1 MRNLF
6 ALLFFSSIFFCFG
19 QHQDKVD
26 FIKGDI
32 YVSPVPLAKEIKGGV
47 VYRFNVLQNVDSVF
61 LDAKNMT
68 FSKVELDGEKTN
80 FIQTEH
86 TISIHK
92 KFKKGQS
99 HKLVIEYLAKP
110 KQTVYFL
117 GWEDDIDGN
126 EQVWTQGQGKYTSH
140 WLPSFDDMNEKVV
153 FDLAVQASKKYNVMA
168 NGKLVLIP
176 LESDDNPVWLFNM
189 EKPMSSYLLAFA
201 IGNYSKQE
209 LVSSSGIPIEN
220 YYYAQDSTRVE
231 PTYRYTKQIF
241 DFLEEEIGVPY
252 PWKNYKQIPVRD
264 FLYAGMENTGA
275 TIFSDGYVIDST
287 AFVDKNYVNVNAHEL
302 AHQWFGNLVTE
313 KDGNHHWLH
322 EGFATYYAYL
332 AEKEIFGEDHFYW
345 KLFSTAKDL
354 YKISQE
360 GQGQALIDPKASS
373 ATFYEKGAWA
383 LVLLKEEV
391 GQRAFKKGVS
401 AYLNKHQYKNVTIN
415 DFFTEIEA
423 ASGQKLDVF
432 RTKWLYSKEFPR
444 EDVETFLKT
453 NNPSIRKFS
462 EIKDDQLDLKK
473 WLNAKYPVEFKGALI
488 DEFEKE
494 ILAQGLTPLL
504 IKDSNLKIRQKGIQ
518 LINKVAITDQEIVE
532 KLLYDESYI
541 TQELVLYKLWSSF
554 PESQKAYLDA
564 TKGVIG
570 LPNKNVRLLWLLLA
584 VATNGYEGQNT
595 TKYFTE
601 LSSYTSPEYGWEIR
615 MSAFQ
620 YLREIGFTD
629 EGLNNLIRGT
639 NHHSWQFKKF
649 SRNLADQLLE
659 DEDYK
664 TRIQKLAEKLNKE
677 DSRYMNTKLK

>member
-6 ALLFFSSIFFCFG
+6 ALLLFSSIFFCFG

-47 VYRFNVLQNVDSVF
+47 VYRFDVLQNVDSVF

-68 FSKVELDGEKTN
+68 FSKVELDGEITN

-332 AEKEIFGEDHFYW
+332 TEKNIFGDDHFYW
-345 KLFSTAKDL
+345 KLFEMAKEL
-354 YKISQE
+354 QKISEE
-360 GQGQALIDPKASS
+360 GQGQALVDPKASS

-391 GQRAFKKGVS
+391 GQKAFEKGVS

-432 RTKWLYSKEFPR
+432 RTKWLDSKEFPIK
-444 EDVETFLKT
+444 DVETFLKT
-453 NNPSIRKFS
+453 NNPSIRKFY

-473 WLNAKYPVEFKGALI
+473 WLKAQYPVEFKGALI

-494 ILAQGLTPLL
+494 ILAQGLMPLL
-504 IKDSNLKIRQKGIQ
+504 IQDSNLKIRQKGIQ